1 MGGDSLERILGSRA
15 RIRILRY
22 IIKAGEANITRIS
35 RETGIHHAVVSGYL
49 KELSRMGLVEESR
62 MGRVKIYRPVWSNAK
77 IRILA
82 ALMED

>member
-22 IIKAGEANITRIS
+22 IITAGEANITRIS
-35 RETGIHHAVVSGYL
+35 KETGINHAIVSSYL

-62 MGRVKIYRPVWSNAK
+62 IGRVKIYRPVWTNTK

-82 ALMED
+82 ALLEE